1 MEIISDNEKKLL
13 EAKLKEKP
21 FGQGMYA
28 FLMFQIDYYSRVRNQ
43 LKLDYDT
50 FIIVQVVTSHL
61 LYILNKT
68 SFENKVSYPDIK
80 KSWTNISKEYNSNID
95 SVSDLSVNVE
105 YGNGIN
111 PAKLTMSSI
120 CLITNLPKETV
131 RRKVDTLCKKGIL
144 RISKRDGV
152 LLGPNYK
159 KVYSSF
165 VPTTAFEVIKMIK
178 KWEKT
183 GVLKSL
189 LDFKE

>member
-1 MEIISDNEKKLL
+1 MEVVSEKEKKLL
-13 EAKLKEKP
+13 EAKLKERP

-68 SFENKVSYPDIK
+68 SFEKKITYPDIQK
-80 KSWTNISKEYNSNID
+80 AWSTISQEYNASLG
-95 SVSDLSVNVE
+95 SVSEFSRSAE
-105 YGNGIN
+105 YSNRVSS
-111 PAKLTMSSI
+111 AKLTISSI

-131 RRKVDTLCKKGIL
+131 RRKVELLCTKGIL
-144 RISKRDGV
+144 RISKKAGV
-152 LLGPNYK
+152 LLGPSYK

-165 VPTTAFEVIKMIK
+165 VPTSTFEVIKMIQ

-189 LDFKE
+189 LNFR